1 MYLLVKQLLGKT
13 MKNTIKLLVLP
24 LLLCLVSV
32 GTAWAKPG
40 SIVGSWKTI
49 DDETNQAKS
58 VVQIY
63 KRGGKYFGRITK
75 LYRKKGE
82 DPNPR
87 CEKCKDGDA
96 RKGKRVKGMV
106 ILQGLVKKGD
116 KYSGGKIL
124 DPKNGKVYKC
134 ELWLEKGKLKVRG
147 YVGIFF
153 RTQTWHRI

>member
-1 MYLLVKQLLGKT
+1 M
-13 MKNTIKLLVLP
+13 NNIIKYIVLP
-24 LLLCLVSV
+24 LLICLISA
-32 GTAWAKPG
+32 GSAFAKQG
-40 SIVGSWKTI
+40 SIVGNWKTI
-49 DDETNQAKS
+49 DDKTNQAKS
-58 VVQIY
+58 IVKIY
-63 KRGGKYFGRITK
+63 NKGGKYYGRITK
-75 LYRKKGE
+75 LFRQKGE
-82 DPNPR
+82 NPDPR
-87 CEKCKDGDA
+87 CEKCRDGDA

>member
-1 MYLLVKQLLGKT
+1 
-13 MKNTIKLLVLP
+13 MKNIIEYVVIALLI
-24 LLLCLVSV
+24 CLVSTGAAV
-32 GTAWAKPG
+32 AKQG

-49 DDETNQAKS
+49 DDKTNQAKS
-58 VVQIY
+58 IVRIY
-63 KRGGKYFGRITK
+63 KQGGKYYGRITK

-87 CEKCKDGDA
+87 CTKCKDGDP
-96 RKGKRVKGMV
+96 RKGKRIKGMV
-106 ILQGLVKKGD
+106 ILKDLVKKED

>member
-1 MYLLVKQLLGKT
+1 M
-13 MKNTIKLLVLP
+13 NNIIKYIVLP
-24 LLLCLVSV
+24 LLICLIST
-32 GTAWAKPG
+32 GSAFAKQG
-40 SIVGSWKTI
+40 SIVGNWKTI
-49 DDETNQAKS
+49 DDKTNQAKS
-58 VVQIY
+58 IVKIY
-63 KRGGKYFGRITK
+63 NKGGKYYGRITK
-75 LYRKKGE
+75 LFRQKGE
-82 DPNPR
+82 DPDPR